1 MVFGSQLGGVC
12 VKYVRVDDINLG
24 GNRNGGSSASAI
36 VIIGPG
42 KGMREEEQSTEG
54 GGEET
59 WRVKN
64 MHGSVVERSGGW
76 RFNKNFGT

>member
-1 MVFGSQLGGVC
+1 MVFGFPEELGGVC

-24 GNRNGGSSASAI
+24 GNRNGGSSAI
-36 VIIGPG
+36 VVIGPG

-54 GGEET
+54 GGEGT

-64 MHGSVVERSGGW
+64 MHGSVVERF
-76 RFNKNFGT
+76 RLAVQ

>member
-1 MVFGSQLGGVC
+1 
-12 VKYVRVDDINLG
+12 
-24 GNRNGGSSASAI
+24 

-64 MHGSVVERSGGW
+64 MHGSVVERSGW
-76 RFNKNFGT
+76 RFNKNFGHIKLTHLIHKLLLLGSSKERIDEREKRPQPGLN